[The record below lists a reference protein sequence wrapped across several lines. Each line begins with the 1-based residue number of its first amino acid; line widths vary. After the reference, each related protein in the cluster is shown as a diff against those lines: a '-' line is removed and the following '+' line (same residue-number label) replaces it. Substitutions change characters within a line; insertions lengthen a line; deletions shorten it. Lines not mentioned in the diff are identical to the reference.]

1 MKISWKKVDKND
13 QILIESWMSNI
24 DRHNLCM
31 EQQDWATT
39 ARGINECLKD
49 MKNGEFFELLGFV
62 GSKPAVAMMLG
73 IEESGNALNL
83 YNIILNPLFRGH
95 GIGSQAI
102 AEVFGN
108 ENAMFLKK
116 AYSQIKVYTL
126 PENQAM
132 KKILLS
138 QGFSA
143 PTQDGDFLFY
153 KKDLTKNNISEQG
166 K

>member
-31 EQQDWATT
+31 EKQDWATT

-83 YNIILNPLFRGH
+83 YNIILNPLFRGQ

-116 AYSQIKVYTL
+116 TYSQIKVYTL

-132 KKILLS
+132 KKFFFRKVFQPQPKTAI
-138 QGFSA
+138 
-143 PTQDGDFLFY
+143 FY
-153 KKDLTKNNISEQG
+153 STKKT
-166 K
+166 

>member
-1 MKISWKKVDKND
+1 
-13 QILIESWMSNI
+13 
-24 DRHNLCM
+24 
-31 EQQDWATT
+31 
-39 ARGINECLKD
+39 
-49 MKNGEFFELLGFV
+49 
-62 GSKPAVAMMLG
+62 
-73 IEESGNALNL
+73 
-83 YNIILNPLFRGH
+83 YNIILNPLFRGQ

-116 AYSQIKVYTL
+116 TYSQIKVYTL

-153 KKDLTKNNISEQG
+153 KKDLTKNNINEQG